1 MYCIRTKTFMLIL
14 KNHVLSYMYCIYPF
28 TENNRRM
35 KVCKTA
41 FMSLHGIGGERLRR
55 VRSDPTPA
63 SRQGK
68 HNNRPNKISPLT
80 VEKVRFIFLPNHFQ
94 LSQFERVLIQAD
106 STLNS

>member
-1 MYCIRTKTFMLIL
+1 MLIFQ
-14 KNHVLSYMYCIYPF
+14 NNVLSYMYCIYSF
-28 TENNRRM
+28 TERNRRI

-68 HNNRPNKISPLT
+68 HSNRPNKISPST
-80 VEKVRFIFLPNHFQ
+80 IENVRLIFLLNRFQ
-94 LSQFERVLIQAD
+94 LSQFECTCVGH
-106 STLNS
+106 